1 MSTSSDFSRY
11 DDLHLDASG
20 SSYRANIRNLMN
32 LFRGISILALFIGLI
47 SFFFGLSNIFDDLFI
62 MCQIIFVH
70 IFIQGSWI
78 SATMQLP
85 VGAMNLVQF
94 MAWLPIE
101 ARNGIENAIIP
112 LDHYQ
117 RSPIVYEQ
125 YWKDITFA
133 RTIYHTVIF
142 LAATLLLFWII
153 RLIQTLRAPSIN
165 NLMDL
170 TKQKL
175 RFA

>member
-1 MSTSSDFSRY
+1 
-11 DDLHLDASG
+11 
-20 SSYRANIRNLMN
+20 MN

-47 SFFFGLSNIFDDLFI
+47 SFFFGLSHIFDDLFI

-70 IFIQGSWI
+70 IFIQAPWNSP
-78 SATMQLP
+78 SMQLP
-85 VGAMNLVQF
+85 VGAMSLVQF

-101 ARNGIENAIIP
+101 GRDAIEKGIIP
-112 LDHYQ
+112 PDHYQ

-133 RTIYHTVIF
+133 RAIYHTVIF
-142 LAATLLLFWII
+142 LGAMLLLFWLI
-153 RLIQTLRAPSIN
+153 RLIRRLRAPSVK

-175 RFA
+175 RFV